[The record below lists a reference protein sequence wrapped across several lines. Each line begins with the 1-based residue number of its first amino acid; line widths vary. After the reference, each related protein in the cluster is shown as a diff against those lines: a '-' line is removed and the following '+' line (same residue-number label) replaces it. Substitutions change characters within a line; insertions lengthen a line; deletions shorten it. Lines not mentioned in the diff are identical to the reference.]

1 MFGSNRKGLHD
12 LYQKAAS
19 GAGNDELLLSSAI
32 ASMPLDW
39 SREGGLIAFRS
50 VDMKPK
56 TGSDIG
62 VLTIADRKVTPFL
75 STPFNEGQPQFSPD
89 GRWMAYVSDE
99 SGRAEV
105 YVQAFPASSGKWQ
118 ISSAGGSQPRWRRDG
133 KEIFYI
139 APDKKLMAVEIKTG
153 LRFEVRVPRALFNT
167 QIKVTDPFFGYDV
180 SADGERFLVNT
191 VATEQRSNPM
201 TIVQNWTAE
210 LKK

>member
-1 MFGSNRKGLHD
+1 
-12 LYQKAAS
+12 
-19 GAGNDELLLSSAI
+19 
-32 ASMPLDW
+32 MPLDW

-62 VLTIADRKVTPFL
+62 VFSVADRKMTPFL
-75 STPFNEGQPQFSPD
+75 STPFNEGQSQFSPD
-89 GRWMAYVSDE
+89 GRWMAYASDE

-139 APDKKLMAVEIKTG
+139 APDKKLMAVEIKAG
-153 LRFEVRVPRALFNT
+153 SAFEVGVPRVLFNT
-167 QIKVTDPFFGYDV
+167 QIKVTDPFFEYDV
-180 SADGERFLVNT
+180 SPDGARFLVNT
-191 VATEQRSNPM
+191 VAAEEKRNAITV
-201 TIVQNWTAE
+201 VQNWTTE